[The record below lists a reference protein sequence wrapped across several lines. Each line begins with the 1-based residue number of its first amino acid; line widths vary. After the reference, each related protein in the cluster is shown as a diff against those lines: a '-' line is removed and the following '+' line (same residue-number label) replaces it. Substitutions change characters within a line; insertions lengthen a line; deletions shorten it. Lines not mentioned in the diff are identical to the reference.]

1 MHRRHI
7 ECKGSAMH
15 TDDGSVL
22 LCAAALI
29 GEIRRELCPSMWF
42 LCEETASLPPC
53 TQSHI
58 QRLMRCP
65 PPLRLTS
72 SIYSSV
78 RCPRTRLYLTNLA
91 QVTEDAPLERFAA
104 VRATTR
110 AWAAAFGAGQVPVPP
125 WKARGE
131 LVKACNRSQ
140 LRCIMSETYAVARE
154 RLGEDGVPL
163 EEWKKMWTAEVERKE
178 NNYNVTMDRN
188 TRRVKA
194 WTPQSA
200 ERVMGVRW
208 HALGLVR
215 LLPADVKTESRAV
228 LPVDVTKPILLTRR
242 LHNRALGRGLHCP
255 TIRRLLQPL
264 RATVDRSEEAALGRD
279 ELAFAAAHPLTVG
292 AFAAPKQSAKG
303 RDAVDL
309 EALYPFT
316 PDYPRGTAGFASTD
330 KSLLPPTL
338 EVLPEGWKTTTKV
351 RYSGRS
357 KGTSDTT
364 WHSPD
369 GKRFRS
375 KVGVAR
381 YLLQIQ
387 SQSEG

>member
-1 MHRRHI
+1 M
-7 ECKGSAMH
+7 
-15 TDDGSVL
+15 
-22 LCAAALI
+22 
-29 GEIRRELCPSMWF
+29 
-42 LCEETASLPPC
+42 
-53 TQSHI
+53 
-58 QRLMRCP
+58 
-65 PPLRLTS
+65 
-72 SIYSSV
+72 

-91 QVTEDAPLERFAA
+91 QVTDDAPLERFAA

-110 AWAAAFGAGQVPVPP
+110 AWAATFGAGQVPVPP

-140 LRCIMSETYAVARE
+140 LRCIMSETYAIAHE
-154 RLGEDGVPL
+154 RLGEEGVPL
-163 EEWKKMWTAEVERKE
+163 QAWKEMWTAEIERKE
-178 NNYNVTMDRN
+178 NNYNVTMDRK
-188 TRRVKA
+188 TRLVRA
-194 WTPQSA
+194 WSPQSA
-200 ERVMGVRW
+200 EAVMGVRW
-208 HALGLVR
+208 HALGIVR
-215 LLPADVKTESRAV
+215 LLPANIKTESCAV
-228 LPVDVTKPILLTRR
+228 LPVDVTKPIILTRR

-264 RATVDRSEEAALGRD
+264 RATVDRSEKAAKGCD
-279 ELAFAAAHPLTVG
+279 AFVLAAAHPLTTG
-292 AFAAPKQSAKG
+292 AMPAQKQCARGVAG
-303 RDAVDL
+303 RDVVDL

-338 EVLPEGWKTTTKV
+338 GELPSGWKTTTKL
-351 RYSGRS
+351 RLSGRS
-357 KGTSDTT
+357 KGTSDMT

-381 YLLQIQ
+381 YLAQVE